1 MTVIHTKPVA
11 DVKRDFRQ
19 VLDAAE
25 RGEETVVL
33 RRGKPVAVVT
43 PIKKRGSG
51 ALPEPLRPGGLLSI
65 IGLFDS
71 WETMEEDLAAVIE
84 ARARTRDRPPPDL
97 D

>member
-1 MTVIHTKPVA
+1 MPVA
-11 DVKRDFRQ
+11 DIKRDFRH

-33 RRGKPVAVVT
+33 RRGKPVAVVA
-43 PIKKRGSG
+43 PVPMRDSG

-65 IGLFDS
+65 LGLFDT
-71 WETMEEDLAAVIE
+71 WETMEEDIAAVID
-84 ARARTRDRPPPDL
+84 ARAETQDRPPPNL